1 VATSA
6 CSAVPNPIFW
16 ASARRSTIRALLSS
30 GSGCLVAPSISE
42 SRSGTGRVAS
52 SKEKELAE
60 QLAANVSDV
69 EDVKNNLVVD
79 AE

>member
-1 VATSA
+1 MRQSHKTV
-6 CSAVPNPIFW
+6 
-16 ASARRSTIRALLSS
+16 LLWII
-30 GSGCLVAPSISE
+30 LILMFVSIYSMFTD
-42 SRSGTGRVAS
+42 SS

-60 QLAANVSDV
+60 QLAANVGDV